1 MNQKLLENL
10 RKITEEE
17 SAILR
22 GNSNVQKEL
31 YTSKKEFVVDN
42 AKLLEKGRLID
53 IRPHTRFVHFPRH
66 RHNYVEMVYMCSG
79 TTTHLINDMDRVV
92 LRPGDLLF
100 LSQTTVHEI
109 LPAKKEDIA
118 VNFIILPEFF
128 DRALTMFERDNV
140 LRSFLISILSQDT
153 SQISYLHLATKDILP
168 IQNLIENML
177 WTLIDKKPDANTIN
191 QVTMGLVFMNLS
203 VFAESII
210 PKYPGS
216 YEQDMSFRILK
227 YIETHY
233 KTGALTDISAMIKL
247 PDYQVSRMLK
257 KYTGHSFKE
266 LLQQQR
272 LQQSVYLLS
281 QTNLSVEAIMNA
293 VGYHNSS
300 FFYRIF
306 HDKYGCSPS
315 EHRKNNSS
323 RPTSL

>member
-210 PKYPGS
+210 PK
-216 YEQDMSFRILK
+216 
-227 YIETHY
+227 
-233 KTGALTDISAMIKL
+233 
-247 PDYQVSRMLK
+247 
-257 KYTGHSFKE
+257 
-266 LLQQQR
+266 
-272 LQQSVYLLS
+272 
-281 QTNLSVEAIMNA
+281 
-293 VGYHNSS
+293 
-300 FFYRIF
+300 
-306 HDKYGCSPS
+306 
-315 EHRKNNSS
+315 
-323 RPTSL
+323 